1 MKNTISLYLHPN
13 KTISTMFFMLFE
25 KYGMK
30 FDISNQEPDFIS
42 QTVKK
47 GMLGIEF
54 VGVPYSKQRRDDQC
68 EFL

>member
-1 MKNTISLYLHPN
+1 
-13 KTISTMFFMLFE
+13 MFFMLFE